1 MHNEAYNFRLPL
13 AEYVRSQALPVDKL
27 GHQPRLYAL
36 TRLVGQGLSYDDDVV
51 YAAAWLHDLGVFIGH
66 RPEDPAELSGWDNV
80 SYAMK
85 QAPAALLR
93 CRLPYD
99 KSCTGGGS
107 DPHPS
112 ATSESGRTLE
122 GTILRDAD
130 ILEQLGAIGILR
142 VVAKIG
148 RDTRYPTFTDAAA
161 TLRKSLAELPGKLH
175 LDTAK
180 TLARPRIALLEA
192 FLQELDNGSARRSLL
207 KGRSRYG
214 YR

>member
-1 MHNEAYNFRLPL
+1 MISAPKTMQKGYDFRLPL
-13 AEYVRSQALPVDKL
+13 AEYVRGQALPVDKL

-36 TRLVGQGLSYDDDVV
+36 TQLVGEGMSYDDDVV

-66 RPEDPAELSGWDNV
+66 RPEDPEELSGWDNV

-93 CRLPYD
+93 CGFPATKVAQVVEAIRTHQPHL
-99 KSCTGGGS
+99 
-107 DPHPS
+107 DPAS
-112 ATSESGRTLE
+112 VE

-148 RDTRYPTFTDAAA
+148 RDTRYPTFTDAVA
-161 TLRKSLAELPGKLH
+161 TLRKSLADLPGKLR
-175 LDTAK
+175 LERARV
-180 TLARPRIALLEA
+180 LARPRIDLLET
-192 FLQELDNGSARRSLL
+192 FLQQLDNEALGALC
-207 KGRSRYG
+207 
-214 YR
+214 